1 MNELETLK
9 DVWRLIDN
17 GNEMPDDIASQP
29 IELVRKAVHWRRQ
42 GIVCVIE
49 NDGVHHVA
57 ADDVTDSLADWDRQD
72 CKNGNAYG

>member
-29 IELVRKAVHWRRQ
+29 IELVRKAVHWLRQ
-42 GIVCVIE
+42 GIVVAVAKEPTEI
-49 NDGVHHVA
+49 VAKA
-57 ADDVTDSLADWDRQD
+57 ADVIADWDRQD
-72 CKNGNAYG
+72 DKNSNAYG